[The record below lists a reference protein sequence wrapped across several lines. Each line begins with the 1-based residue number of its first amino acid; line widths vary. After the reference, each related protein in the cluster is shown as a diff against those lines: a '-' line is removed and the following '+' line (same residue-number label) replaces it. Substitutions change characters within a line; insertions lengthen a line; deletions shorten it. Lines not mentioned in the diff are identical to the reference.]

1 MRIAWRRDACGSSD
15 TSQKKSSRGAS
26 AFVGSGADGAA
37 NVDAGGQ
44 PKALDEAAGEGEGR
58 AGDFERRE
66 TAGIVGAKAASKVR
80 DVPRRRSSPIPHLAS
95 RAQRRLL
102 TAMFLAATPS
112 FVGSSTASA
121 GPATT
126 VDVTVGR
133 AIATTGPNFVCWNLD
148 ASRNREF
155 FDRNLSTSLP
165 LGGRAARLA
174 SALGRN
180 QAAGHSLLRFG
191 GSGNDY
197 LRYEFGGVQCP
208 PRTKYTECMNQSSW
222 TDLLGFADAADA
234 RMIVGLSMQTGHDL
248 RSHRKLD
255 WLRLRAQHVPV
266 EQRQRMLQQMRHN
279 STCED
284 AGCRQRMLQHMR
296 HNARAGEHPPP
307 PVLDGP
313 SDPAA
318 DGRPTRRVG
327 GPGFPFP
334 WDPTEARHLLQW
346 TQSRGLDRLIA
357 GFELGNEQNIAC
369 AAAAHAI
376 RARNFRAQFGA
387 QFFRRAPFLPS
398 SSQVHGGAG
407 GDQLRRAAQP
417 DGRTVARRVDAAA
430 ALRP

>member
-1 MRIAWRRDACGSSD
+1 
-15 TSQKKSSRGAS
+15 
-26 AFVGSGADGAA
+26 
-37 NVDAGGQ
+37 
-44 PKALDEAAGEGEGR
+44 
-58 AGDFERRE
+58 
-66 TAGIVGAKAASKVR
+66 
-80 DVPRRRSSPIPHLAS
+80 
-95 RAQRRLL
+95 
-102 TAMFLAATPS
+102 MFLAGSPS
-112 FVGSSTASA
+112 FVGSSAASVDGSA
-121 GPATT
+121 SATT

-133 AIATTGPNFVCWNLD
+133 AIATTGAHFVCWNLD

-155 FDRNLSTSLP
+155 FDRNLSTALP
-165 LGGRAARLA
+165 LGARAARLA
-174 SALGRN
+174 AALGRN

-234 RMIVGLSMQTGHDL
+234 RVIVGLSMQTGHDL

-255 WLRLRAQHVPV
+255 WLKLRAQHVPV

-318 DGRPTRRVG
+318 DGRPTRGVG

-357 GFELGNEQNIAC
+357 GFELGNEQNTAC
-369 AAAAHAI
+369 VRAI
-376 RARNFRAQFGA
+376 RARNSRPRNSGA
-387 QFFRRAPFLPS
+387 QFLTRHLTRAASHPP
-398 SSQVHGGAG
+398 QVHGGAG
-407 GDQLRRAAQP
+407 GDELRRAPQP
-417 DGRTVARRVDAAA
+417 DGRTVAGRVDAAA

>member
-1 MRIAWRRDACGSSD
+1 
-15 TSQKKSSRGAS
+15 
-26 AFVGSGADGAA
+26 
-37 NVDAGGQ
+37 
-44 PKALDEAAGEGEGR
+44 
-58 AGDFERRE
+58 
-66 TAGIVGAKAASKVR
+66 
-80 DVPRRRSSPIPHLAS
+80 
-95 RAQRRLL
+95 
-102 TAMFLAATPS
+102 MFLAATPS
-112 FVGSSTASA
+112 FVGSSTASVDSSA
-121 GPATT
+121 PAT

-133 AIATTGPNFVCWNLD
+133 AVATTGASFVCWNLD

-165 LGGRAARLA
+165 LGARAARLA

-248 RSHRKLD
+248 RSHRRLD

-318 DGRPTRRVG
+318 DGRPNQRVG

-346 TQSRGLDRLIA
+346 TKSRGLDRLIA
-357 GFELGNEQNIAC
+357 GFELGNEQNTAC
-369 AAAAHAI
+369 AAAQFGRAILGRAI
-376 RARNFRAQFGA
+376 RARNF
-387 QFFRRAPFLPS
+387 
-398 SSQVHGGAG
+398 
-407 GDQLRRAAQP
+407 
-417 DGRTVARRVDAAA
+417 
-430 ALRP
+430 

>member
-1 MRIAWRRDACGSSD
+1 
-15 TSQKKSSRGAS
+15 
-26 AFVGSGADGAA
+26 
-37 NVDAGGQ
+37 
-44 PKALDEAAGEGEGR
+44 
-58 AGDFERRE
+58 
-66 TAGIVGAKAASKVR
+66 
-80 DVPRRRSSPIPHLAS
+80 
-95 RAQRRLL
+95 
-102 TAMFLAATPS
+102 MFLAATPS

-155 FDRNLSTSLP
+155 FDRNLSTALP
-165 LGGRAARLA
+165 LGARAARLA
-174 SALGRN
+174 AALGRN

-284 AGCRQRMLQHMR
+284 AGCRQRMLQHLR
-296 HNARAGEHPPP
+296 HDARAGEHPPP

-318 DGRPTRRVG
+318 DGQPTRRVG

-346 TQSRGLDRLIA
+346 TKSRGLDRLIA

-387 QFFRRAPFLPS
+387 QFFRRAPLLPMILRYTATQAATNFAVLHNLTVELWPDAS
-398 SSQVHGGAG
+398 TRPPLYGPDPHSFHGMNTDRDKSALKYMVEWLDACARLGVPIVGVTHHEYIEVEPTAAGARNSG
-407 GDQLRRAAQP
+407 AILP
-417 DGRTVARRVDAAA
+417 NSV
-430 ALRP
+430 